1 MAMELGPGIPRRCPC
16 GAVTIVLTSKT
27 KENPGHRFYRCG
39 AVFGENHVFKW
50 VDDAHLEE
58 LEAMA
63 DKQSILE
70 KELGEIKE
78 DVLEIKKDI
87 SEIVAVVGTLSELIR
102 KLRND
107 DDIGVGSVQ
116 ALNAVIW
123 YIHFHQIQH
132 KSKQHLQEE
141 VKATGEKFHITMA
154 RLVRVSKGRWSKS
167 QQGVWRLEEDVTYTS
182 RDILVKRNEEYDSLQ
197 REIRSLF
204 NLTEV
209 TPLVVTFQLPEWML
223 EPDGETCPPHSILTT
238 TDVEMLM
245 SVHKWNT

>member
-1 MAMELGPGIPRRCPC
+1 
-16 GAVTIVLTSKT
+16 
-27 KENPGHRFYRCG
+27 
-39 AVFGENHVFKW
+39 
-50 VDDAHLEE
+50 
-58 LEAMA
+58 
-63 DKQSILE
+63 
-70 KELGEIKE
+70 
-78 DVLEIKKDI
+78 
-87 SEIVAVVGTLSELIR
+87 
-102 KLRND
+102 
-107 DDIGVGSVQ
+107 
-116 ALNAVIW
+116 
-123 YIHFHQIQH
+123 
-132 KSKQHLQEE
+132 
-141 VKATGEKFHITMA
+141 MA